1 LKEVESSVDKVDDM
15 VPLDKNDDVD
25 EEKDNVENGDEK
37 ADGKKDD
44 SDGASTFEV
53 ETSSDEESESEG
65 EDENLVPQTY
75 IFLSLMA
82 FILWGPQKNE
92 EKMKSITINDEI
104 VSFIILLQ
112 FIIWI
117 ARMNSVGALQH
128 ATVLTRS
135 FYANFGW

>member
-1 LKEVESSVDKVDDM
+1 MKEVESSVDKVDDM

-25 EEKDNVENGDEK
+25 EEEDNVENGDEK

-75 IFLSLMA
+75 IFLSFKT
-82 FILWGPQKNE
+82 FILWGK
-92 EKMKSITINDEI
+92 KY
-104 VSFIILLQ
+104 V
-112 FIIWI
+112 
-117 ARMNSVGALQH
+117 
-128 ATVLTRS
+128 
-135 FYANFGW
+135 